1 MLKHA
6 VFVTDL
12 FDELLSSLLDLLFID
27 VESHQVDF
35 DRSLYVF
42 VQNVCYFEFP
52 HPRVTHDLS
61 DSSHGAQSPF
71 GVLDQQSFEQH
82 FDFWGEV
89 DMIRE
94 VYIFV
99 LN

>member
-12 FDELLSSLLDLLFID
+12 FDELLSSLLDLLFIN

-35 DRSLYVF
+35 DRSLNVF
-42 VQNVCYFEFP
+42 VQNVSYFEFP

-61 DSSHGAQSPF
+61 DSSHGAQPPF
-71 GVLDQQSFEQH
+71 GVFDQEIHKKQGGFFH
-82 FDFWGEV
+82 DGIGRF
-89 DMIRE
+89 
-94 VYIFV
+94 
-99 LN
+99 L